1 MEDIN
6 LGARVRQ
13 FRNMRGL
20 SLRELAARAGTT
32 PSMLSQMENNGVN
45 PSINTLKSLAAALQV
60 PLFKFFQDENKEE
73 KVIVR
78 KGKYKI
84 IGRPEEEVVYQ
95 LLTPDVSGMIE
106 FCSMT
111 VPPGQVSSEREM
123 EHAGEEVAYVMTGA
137 VRIYMEGKEY
147 ELGEGDCVRIPPQC
161 LHRWENHEEEEAKVI
176 FAITPPSF

>member
-60 PLFKFFQDENKEE
+60 QLYVFRMRIK
-73 KVIVR
+73 R
-78 KGKYKI
+78 K
-84 IGRPEEEVVYQ
+84 RS
-95 LLTPDVSGMIE
+95 L
-106 FCSMT
+106 C
-111 VPPGQVSSEREM
+111 ERENM
-123 EHAGEEVAYVMTGA
+123 ESSA
-137 VRIYMEGKEY
+137 VRRKK
-147 ELGEGDCVRIPPQC
+147 LFTSC
-161 LHRWENHEEEEAKVI
+161 
-176 FAITPPSF
+176 

>member
-95 LLTPDVSGMIE
+95 LLTPDVSSMIE

-111 VPPGQVSSEREM
+111 VPPGQVSS
-123 EHAGEEVAYVMTGA
+123 
-137 VRIYMEGKEY
+137 
-147 ELGEGDCVRIPPQC
+147 
-161 LHRWENHEEEEAKVI
+161 
-176 FAITPPSF
+176 

>member
-84 IGRPEEEVVYQ
+84 I
-95 LLTPDVSGMIE
+95 
-106 FCSMT
+106 
-111 VPPGQVSSEREM
+111 
-123 EHAGEEVAYVMTGA
+123 A
-137 VRIYMEGKEY
+137 VRRKK
-147 ELGEGDCVRIPPQC
+147 LFTSC
-161 LHRWENHEEEEAKVI
+161 
-176 FAITPPSF
+176 

>member
-60 PLFKFFQDENKEE
+60 PLEALTVGGSGF
-73 KVIVR
+73 
-78 KGKYKI
+78 
-84 IGRPEEEVVYQ
+84 VYGVTAFDSAEG
-95 LLTPDVSGMIE
+95 LL
-106 FCSMT
+106 
-111 VPPGQVSSEREM
+111 
-123 EHAGEEVAYVMTGA
+123 
-137 VRIYMEGKEY
+137 
-147 ELGEGDCVRIPPQC
+147 IPPSS
-161 LHRWENHEEEEAKVI
+161 AKPLRASTVKR
-176 FAITPPSF
+176 

>member
-45 PSINTLKSLAAALQV
+45 PSINTLKSLAA
-60 PLFKFFQDENKEE
+60 
-73 KVIVR
+73 
-78 KGKYKI
+78 
-84 IGRPEEEVVYQ
+84 
-95 LLTPDVSGMIE
+95 SGMIE

-123 EHAGEEVAYVMTGA
+123 EHVGEEVAYVMAGA

-161 LHRWENHEEEEAKVI
+161 PHRWENHEEEEAKVI

>member
-1 MEDIN
+1 M
-6 LGARVRQ
+6 
-13 FRNMRGL
+13 
-20 SLRELAARAGTT
+20 
-32 PSMLSQMENNGVN
+32 N

-123 EHAGEEVAYVMTGA
+123 EHVGEEVAYVMTGA

-161 LHRWENHEEEEAKVI
+161 RTAGRTMKKKRQRLFLQLRRHHSDRQKCLII
-176 FAITPPSF
+176 FNKINLQLTNEMLY

>member
-13 FRNMRGL
+13 FRSMRGV
-20 SLRELAARAGTT
+20 SLRELAAKARMT
-32 PSMLSQMENNGVN
+32 PSMLSQIENNGVN
-45 PSINTLKSLAAALQV
+45 PSINTLKSLADALQV
-60 PLFKFFQDENKEE
+60 PLFKFFQDDNREE

-84 IGRPEEEVVYQ
+84 IGHPEEEVVYQ

-106 FCSMT
+106 FCAMSI
-111 VPPGQVSSEREM
+111 PAGQVSSGQEL
-123 EHAGEEVAYVMTGA
+123 EHTGEEVAYVMSGR
-137 VRIYMEGKEY
+137 VKIYMEGKEY
-147 ELGEGDCVRIPPQC
+147 EMGEGDCVRIPPLC
-161 LHRWENHEEEEAKVI
+161 PHRWENIGKEEVKVI